1 MGVVMKFDRSLERPQ
16 TGKMNG
22 SSLGSFRSWLILA
35 HKTIGLIF
43 GAIFMLIG
51 LSGAVLVYRDTIDES
66 LNPGLMRVEPQ
77 KGRQYRSIDDIFD
90 AAKAAMPPEAKPE
103 RITLPRHAQAA
114 ATVTYLS
121 ETDDLDTFAY
131 DMFVDPYTAKVKGQR
146 LKIHGD
152 DRFSQPAIALL
163 MDFHWTLLL
172 GANNAFLIGCV
183 AIVIFLSILIG
194 FYLWWPLN
202 GNWRLGLKIKWPA
215 TSRRIIYDLHRATG
229 FYFGLILLISLFTG
243 VAMIFKPV
251 TRDLVSLVS
260 PVRGK
265 EDFGKSNF
273 SDGRTPISPGAAVRI
288 ADAVFPQGRL
298 HWILLPTSPT
308 GVYVVGKQSA
318 SEPNR
323 SKTFHNVGIDQYSGA
338 VTRIQDR
345 DTYRF
350 GDKFMEWLFPL
361 HSGEFLG
368 ETGRPLFVLL
378 GLSPLLLFTTG
389 VLRWSSKRRARK
401 T

>member
-1 MGVVMKFDRSLERPQ
+1 MNSDSILECAQ
-16 TGKMNG
+16 TGKTKG
-22 SSLGSFRSWLILA
+22 SSLRAFRSWLIFA
-35 HKTIGLIF
+35 HKTIGLTF
-43 GAIFMLIG
+43 GVIFMLIG
-51 LSGAVLVYRDTIDES
+51 LSGAILVYRDAIDES
-66 LNPGLMRVEPQ
+66 LNAGLMRVEPEM
-77 KGRQYRSIDDIFD
+77 GGQYRPIDDIFD
-90 AAKAAMPPEAKPE
+90 AAKAAMPPDAKPE
-103 RITLPRHAQAA
+103 RITLPRHAWAA

-172 GANNAFLIGCV
+172 GANNAFLIGGV
-183 AIVIFLSILIG
+183 AIVVFISILIG
-194 FYLWWPLN
+194 FYLWWPVN

-215 TSRRIIYDLHRATG
+215 TTQRIIYDLHRATG

-265 EDFGKSNF
+265 EDFGKSQ
-273 SDGRTPISPGAAVRI
+273 SSGGQAPISPGAAVRI
-288 ADAVFPQGRL
+288 ADTVFPQGRL

-308 GVYVVGKQSA
+308 GVYVVGKQST

-345 DTYRF
+345 DAYRF

-368 ETGRPLFVLL
+368 EIGRPLFVLL

-389 VLRWSSKRRARK
+389 VLRWSSKRRALK

>member
-1 MGVVMKFDRSLERPQ
+1 
-16 TGKMNG
+16 MN
-22 SSLGSFRSWLILA
+22 A
-35 HKTIGLIF
+35 
-43 GAIFMLIG
+43 
-51 LSGAVLVYRDTIDES
+51 
-66 LNPGLMRVEPQ
+66 GLMRVEPVM
-77 KGRQYRSIDDIFD
+77 GRQYRSIDEVFD
-90 AAKAAMPPEAKPE
+90 AAKAAMSPEAKPE
-103 RITLPRHAQAA
+103 RITLPRHAQAT

-121 ETDDLDTFAY
+121 ETDDLDAFVY

-172 GANNAFLIGCV
+172 GANNAFLIGGV
-183 AIVIFLSILIG
+183 AIVVFLSILIG
-194 FYLWWPLN
+194 FYLWWPVN

-215 TSRRIIYDLHRATG
+215 TYQRLIYDLHRVTG
-229 FYFGLILLISLFTG
+229 FYFGMILLISLFTG

-251 TRDLVSLVS
+251 TRDLVSLLS
-260 PVRGK
+260 PVQSK
-265 EDFGKSNF
+265 EDFGKSTF
-273 SDGRTPISPGAAVRI
+273 SSARTPISPGAAVRI
-288 ADAVFPQGRL
+288 ADTVFPKGRL

-308 GVYVVGKQSA
+308 GVYVVGKRSTG
-318 SEPNR
+318 EPNR
-323 SKTFHNVGIDQYSGA
+323 SQTFHNVGIDQYSGA

-378 GLSPLLLFTTG
+378 GLSPLLLFMTG
-389 VLRWSSKRRARK
+389 ALRWSSKRRARK